1 MYDRKQDW
9 TIGLLS
15 DEVEEGHGGM
25 SLLSAM
31 TLLHILLQ
39 VLMGWGV
46 YLCFVSIEQHY

>member
-1 MYDRKQDW
+1 MYDRKQGW

-25 SLLSAM
+25 SLPSAM

-39 VLMGWGV
+39 VLMEWGV
-46 YLCFVSIEQHY
+46 HLCFVSIEQQY